1 MYHTVEM
8 GEIMKV
14 AANAVIKDG
23 VGVVRCDNCGSRF
36 YQSRADHRFCSITCH
51 HEFHIAER
59 RAAVEFFRAQ
69 RMSVWR
75 EEAKPDQRGMS
86 K

>member
-1 MYHTVEM
+1 
-8 GEIMKV
+8 MKA

-23 VGVVRCDNCGSRF
+23 VSVAHCDNCGTRF

-59 RAAVEFFRAQ
+59 KAALEFFRAQ
-69 RMSVWR
+69 RMRVQSQVN
-75 EEAKPDQRGMS
+75 K
-86 K
+86 

>member
-1 MYHTVEM
+1 
-8 GEIMKV
+8 MKV
-14 AANAVIKDG
+14 AYGVAVAH
-23 VGVVRCDNCGSRF
+23 CDNCGSRF

-69 RMSVWR
+69 RMSVRR
-75 EEAKPDQRGMS
+75 EEANPEDQRTGMN

>member
-1 MYHTVEM
+1 
-8 GEIMKV
+8 MKV
-14 AANAVIKDG
+14 AANAMIEDG
-23 VGVVRCDNCGSRF
+23 VAHCDNCGARF

-69 RMSVWR
+69 RMKVQR
-75 EEAKPDQRGMS
+75 GEAKPESSEDQLRNAQG
-86 K
+86 